1 MARPHVE
8 FVQSQVLPFSQGL
21 YGGSRP
27 DVEMRI
33 LSIDN
38 EGGDASTMIRW
49 PAGWERPEPEHLDCD
64 EEFLVLEGSLEI
76 NGKLYR
82 KHDYA
87 HLPRGYLRT
96 SQRSANGAVTISFF
110 SSEPHAIQSES
121 AGNGF
126 DAARLVEHIETRTFK
141 TMTDVAESF
150 DTPDWDPTG
159 TFHKLLYQDPYTGE
173 RTWMIGMAP
182 HWHTDLCEIHPV
194 VEEEFSILGDLCF
207 PGGVFRDGGYFW
219 RPPGIQ
225 HGPFATWG
233 GTLHLVRCKGGPF
246 ATEWVKGD
254 PPNWYPE
261 YNPVLPPDYQAHVK
275 AGVNYNREP
284 NY

>member
-1 MARPHVE
+1 MTRPHIE
-8 FVQSQVLPFSQGL
+8 FVQSQVLPFSKGL
-21 YGGSRP
+21 YGGARP
-27 DVEMRI
+27 DVDMRI

-38 EGGDASTMIRW
+38 EGGDASTMLRW
-49 PAGWERPEPEHLDCD
+49 PAGWSREEPEHLDCD

-87 HLPRGYLRT
+87 HLPGGFLRT
-96 SQRSANGAVTISFF
+96 SQRCQSGAVTLSFF
-110 SSEPHAIQSES
+110 STEPHAIASES

-126 DAARLVEHIETRTFK
+126 DATRLVEHIETRTFEA
-141 TMTDVAESF
+141 MTDVGESF

-159 TFHKLLYQDPYTGE
+159 TFHKLLYQDPYSGE

-182 HWHTDLCEIHPV
+182 HWSTDLCEVHPV

-207 PGGVFRDGGYFW
+207 PIGNFRDGAYFW
-219 RPPGIQ
+219 RPPGIK
-225 HGPFATWG
+225 HGPFASWG
-233 GTLHLVRCKGGPF
+233 GALHLVRCKGGPF
-246 ATEWVKGD
+246 ATGWVKGD
-254 PPNWYPE
+254 PPDWYPE
-261 YNPVLPPDYQAHVK
+261 YSPILPPDYEQHVK
-275 AGVNYNREP
+275 AGVNYDREP

>member
-8 FVQSQVLPFSQGL
+8 FVQSQVLPFTQGL

-33 LSIDN
+33 LSMDN

-49 PAGWERPEPEHLDCD
+49 PAGWARTESEHLDCD

-87 HLPRGYLRT
+87 HLPSGYLRT
-96 SQRSANGAVTISFF
+96 NQLCARGAVTISFF
-110 SSEPHAIQSES
+110 SSGPHVIQSES

-126 DAARLVEHIETRTFK
+126 DATRLVEHIETRTFK

-173 RTWMIGMAP
+173 RTWMIAGSFAMVD
-182 HWHTDLCEIHPV
+182 TFGDRRV
-194 VEEEFSILGDLCF
+194 FSTVLL
-207 PGGVFRDGGYFW
+207 
-219 RPPGIQ
+219 Q
-225 HGPFATWG
+225 HGAAHFTWCAARVDRLRPSG
-233 GTLHLVRCKGGPF
+233 LRVTHRTGIPITTQCCRLSMRLMSKL
-246 ATEWVKGD
+246 A
-254 PPNWYPE
+254 
-261 YNPVLPPDYQAHVK
+261 
-275 AGVNYNREP
+275 
-284 NY
+284 